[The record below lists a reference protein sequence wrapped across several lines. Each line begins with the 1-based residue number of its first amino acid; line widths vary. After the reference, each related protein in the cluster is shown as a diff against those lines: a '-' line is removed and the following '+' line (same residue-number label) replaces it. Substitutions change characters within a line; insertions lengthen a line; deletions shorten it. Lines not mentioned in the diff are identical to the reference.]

1 MYEENDLYNLDFDG
15 DSTSETANADK
26 QTEQAEP
33 KPERAEPRER
43 GAEQPNSADNKNPLW
58 GPEPQKS
65 QDSTAAKNQLT
76 DEQIAYIE
84 KARQRDE
91 LERVVND
98 IKSRIPSFDMEAISK
113 ELLKM
118 KDDEV
123 RKYYTPQG
131 LELLWYERF
140 ARGTSANNPQVDGS
154 HTSSS
159 GESMDDLAKKVAT
172 GTASMDEERE
182 FYIRLGKIG
191 QSDY

>member
-1 MYEENDLYNLDFDG
+1 MYEENDLYNLELDEN
-15 DSTSETANADK
+15 STSETANADQ
-26 QTEQAEP
+26 QTS
-33 KPERAEPRER
+33 
-43 GAEQPNSADNKNPLW
+43 EQPAQQKEPEQPTADIKNPLAS
-58 GPEPQKS
+58 PEPQKS
-65 QDSTAAKNQLT
+65 QDNQGAKNQLSE
-76 DEQIAYIE
+76 EQIAYIE
-84 KARQRDE
+84 RARQRDE
-91 LERVVND
+91 LERVVSD

-140 ARGTSANNPQVDGS
+140 ASKTPANNPQVDGS

-159 GESMDDLAKKVAT
+159 GESMDDLAKKVAA
-172 GTASMDEERE
+172 GTATMDEERE
-182 FYIRLGKIG
+182 FYIRMGKIG

>member
-1 MYEENDLYNLDFDG
+1 MYEENDLYNLDLDEN
-15 DSTSETANADK
+15 STSETANADQ
-26 QTEQAEP
+26 QTS
-33 KPERAEPRER
+33 
-43 GAEQPNSADNKNPLW
+43 EQPAQQKEPEQPTADSKNPLW
-58 GPEPQKS
+58 GSEPQKS
-65 QDSTAAKNQLT
+65 QDSTQAKNQLSE
-76 DEQIAYIE
+76 EQIAYIE
-84 KARQRDE
+84 RARQREE

-123 RKYYTPQG
+123 QKYYNPQG

-140 ARGTSANNPQVDGS
+140 AGKGTANNPPVDGS

-159 GESMDDLAKKVAT
+159 GISMDELAKKIVT
-172 GTASMDEERE
+172 GTATMDEERE
-182 FYIRLGKIG
+182 YYIRLGKIG

>member
-1 MYEENDLYNLDFDG
+1 MYEENDLYNLEIDKESTTEPASDQQ
-15 DSTSETANADK
+15 TSEQPAQQKEPEQGAAD
-26 QTEQAEP
+26 
-33 KPERAEPRER
+33 
-43 GAEQPNSADNKNPLW
+43 SKNPLW

-65 QDSTAAKNQLT
+65 QDNEQAKNQLSQ
-76 DEQIAYIE
+76 EQIAYIE
-84 KARQRDE
+84 RARQREE
-91 LERVVND
+91 LERVVSD

-123 RKYYTPQG
+123 SKYYNPQG

-140 ARGTSANNPQVDGS
+140 AGKGTANNPPVDGS

-159 GESMDDLAKKVAT
+159 GISMDELAKKIVT
-172 GTASMDEERE
+172 GTATMDEERE
-182 FYIRLGKIG
+182 YYIRLGKIG

>member
-1 MYEENDLYNLDFDG
+1 MYEENDLYDLDLG
-15 DSTSETANADK
+15 EEGTSETAKASEP
-26 QTEQAEP
+26 QEGRSEP
-33 KPERAEPRER
+33 KSEPNS
-43 GAEQPNSADNKNPLW
+43 EQPTADSKNPLW

-65 QDSTAAKNQLT
+65 QDNEQAKNQLSQ
-76 DEQIAYIE
+76 EQIAYIE
-84 KARQRDE
+84 RARQRDE

-140 ARGTSANNPQVDGS
+140 ASKSAANNPPVDGS

-159 GESMDDLAKKVAT
+159 GESMDELAKKVAT
-172 GTASMDEERE
+172 GSASMDEERE

-191 QSDY
+191 QSEF

>member
-1 MYEENDLYNLDFDG
+1 MYEENDLYNLDLDG

-26 QTEQAEP
+26 QAEP
-33 KPERAEPRER
+33 KPEQAEPRER
-43 GAEQPNSADNKNPLW
+43 GAEQANRADSKNPLTS
-58 GPEPQKS
+58 PESQKS

-98 IKSRIPSFDMEAISK
+98 IKSRIPNFDMEAISK

-118 KDDEV
+118 KDEEV

-140 ARGTSANNPQVDGS
+140 ASKTPANNPQVDGS

-159 GESMDDLAKKVAT
+159 GESMDDLAKKVAA
-172 GTASMDEERE
+172 GTATMDEERE

-191 QSDY
+191 QSEF

>member
-1 MYEENDLYNLDFDG
+1 MYEENDLYNLDLDEN
-15 DSTSETANADK
+15 STSETANADQ
-26 QTEQAEP
+26 QTS
-33 KPERAEPRER
+33 
-43 GAEQPNSADNKNPLW
+43 EQPAQQKQPEQPTADSKNPLSA
-58 GPEPQKS
+58 PEPQKS
-65 QDSTAAKNQLT
+65 QDSTQAKNQLSE
-76 DEQIAYIE
+76 EQIAYIE
-84 KARQRDE
+84 RARQRDE

-123 RKYYTPQG
+123 QKYYNPQG

-140 ARGTSANNPQVDGS
+140 AGKGTANNPPVDGS

-159 GESMDDLAKKVAT
+159 GISMDELAKKIVT
-172 GTASMDEERE
+172 GTATMDEERE
-182 FYIRLGKIG
+182 YYIRLGKIG

>member
-1 MYEENDLYNLDFDG
+1 MYEENDLYNLDLDEN
-15 DSTSETANADK
+15 STSETANADQ
-26 QTEQAEP
+26 QTS
-33 KPERAEPRER
+33 
-43 GAEQPNSADNKNPLW
+43 EQPAQQKQPEQPTADSKNPLW
-58 GPEPQKS
+58 GSEPQKS
-65 QDSTAAKNQLT
+65 QDNAQAKNQLSQ
-76 DEQIAYIE
+76 EQIAYIE
-84 KARQRDE
+84 RARQRDE

-123 RKYYTPQG
+123 QKYYNPQG

-140 ARGTSANNPQVDGS
+140 AGKGTANNPPVDGS

-159 GESMDDLAKKVAT
+159 GISMDELAKKIVT
-172 GTASMDEERE
+172 GTATMDEERE
-182 FYIRLGKIG
+182 YYIRLGKIG

>member
-1 MYEENDLYNLDFDG
+1 MYEENDLYNLNLDENSTTEPASDQQ
-15 DSTSETANADK
+15 TSEQPAQQKEPEQGAAD
-26 QTEQAEP
+26 
-33 KPERAEPRER
+33 
-43 GAEQPNSADNKNPLW
+43 SKNPLAS
-58 GPEPQKS
+58 PEPQKS
-65 QDSTAAKNQLT
+65 QDNAQAKNQLSQ
-76 DEQIAYIE
+76 EQIAYIE
-84 KARQRDE
+84 RARQREE

-123 RKYYTPQG
+123 CKYYNPQG

-140 ARGTSANNPQVDGS
+140 ASKTPANNPQVDGS

-159 GESMDDLAKKVAT
+159 GESMDDLAKKIVT
-172 GTASMDEERE
+172 GTATMDEERE
-182 FYIRLGKIG
+182 YYIRLGKIG

>member
-1 MYEENDLYNLDFDG
+1 MYEENDLYNLDLDEN
-15 DSTSETANADK
+15 STSETANADQ
-26 QTEQAEP
+26 QTS
-33 KPERAEPRER
+33 
-43 GAEQPNSADNKNPLW
+43 EQPAQQKQPEQPTADSKNPLW
-58 GPEPQKS
+58 GSEPQKS
-65 QDSTAAKNQLT
+65 QDSTQAKNQLSE
-76 DEQIAYIE
+76 EQIAYIE
-84 KARQRDE
+84 RARQRDE
-91 LERVVND
+91 LERVVSD

-140 ARGTSANNPQVDGS
+140 ASKTPANNPQVDGS

-159 GESMDDLAKKVAT
+159 GESMDDLAKKVAA

>member
-1 MYEENDLYNLDFDG
+1 MYEENDLYNLNLDEN
-15 DSTSETANADK
+15 STSETANADQ
-26 QTEQAEP
+26 QTS
-33 KPERAEPRER
+33 
-43 GAEQPNSADNKNPLW
+43 EQPAQQKQPEQPTADSKNPLW
-58 GPEPQKS
+58 GSEPQKS
-65 QDSTAAKNQLT
+65 QDNAQAKNQLSQ
-76 DEQIAYIE
+76 EQIAYIE
-84 KARQRDE
+84 RARQRDE

-140 ARGTSANNPQVDGS
+140 ASKTPANNPQVDGS

-159 GESMDDLAKKVAT
+159 GESMDELAKKVAT
-172 GTASMDEERE
+172 GTATMDEERE
-182 FYIRLGKIG
+182 FYIRMGKIG

>member
-1 MYEENDLYNLDFDG
+1 MDG

-33 KPERAEPRER
+33 KPERAEPREW
-43 GAEQPNSADNKNPLW
+43 GAEQPNSADNKNPLTS
-58 GPEPQKS
+58 PEPQKA
-65 QDSTAAKNQLT
+65 QDSTATKNQLSE
-76 DEQIAYIE
+76 EQIAYIE

-140 ARGTSANNPQVDGS
+140 ASKTPANNPQVDGS
-154 HTSSS
+154 HTSNS
-159 GESMDDLAKKVAT
+159 GVSMDELAKKVAT
-172 GTASMDEERE
+172 GTATMDEERE
-182 FYIRLGKIG
+182 FYIRMGKIG

>member
-1 MYEENDLYNLDFDG
+1 MYEENDLYNLEIDEN
-15 DSTSETANADK
+15 STSETANADQQTSDQQTSEQQAQQK
-26 QTEQAEP
+26 QP
-33 KPERAEPRER
+33 
-43 GAEQPNSADNKNPLW
+43 EQPTADSKNPIAS
-58 GPEPQKS
+58 PEPQKS
-65 QDSTAAKNQLT
+65 QDNAQAKNQLSQ
-76 DEQIAYIE
+76 EQIAYIE
-84 KARQRDE
+84 RARQRDE

-140 ARGTSANNPQVDGS
+140 ASKTPANNPQVDGS

-159 GESMDDLAKKVAT
+159 GESMDDLAKKVAA

-182 FYIRLGKIG
+182 FYIRMGKIG

>member
-1 MYEENDLYNLDFDG
+1 MYEENDLYNLEIDKESTTEPASDQQ
-15 DSTSETANADK
+15 TSEQPAQQK
-26 QTEQAEP
+26 EP
-33 KPERAEPRER
+33 
-43 GAEQPNSADNKNPLW
+43 EQPTADSKNPLTS
-58 GPEPQKS
+58 PEPQKS
-65 QDSTAAKNQLT
+65 QDNEQAKNQLSE
-76 DEQIAYIE
+76 EQIAYIE
-84 KARQRDE
+84 RARQRDE

-140 ARGTSANNPQVDGS
+140 ASKMPANNPQVDGS

-159 GESMDDLAKKVAT
+159 GESMDDLAKKVAA
-172 GTASMDEERE
+172 GTATMDEERE
-182 FYIRLGKIG
+182 FYIRMGKIG
-191 QSDY
+191 QSEF